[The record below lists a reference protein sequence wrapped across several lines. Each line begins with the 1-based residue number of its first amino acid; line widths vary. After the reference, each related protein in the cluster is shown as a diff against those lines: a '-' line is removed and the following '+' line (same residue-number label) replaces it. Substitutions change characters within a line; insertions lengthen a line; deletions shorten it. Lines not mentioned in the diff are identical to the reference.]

1 MTKTELDHAQRL
13 LTIYDGSNAILDTDP
28 GTEELARSCQ
38 QIMSY
43 ATHAFVC
50 LTGKMPSEV
59 SRVDLNTES
68 PAEWTKEVKR

>member
-1 MTKTELDHAQRL
+1 MTKKGLIHAQRL
-13 LTIYDGSNAILDTDP
+13 LSIYEGSTAILDTEP

-50 LTGKMPSEV
+50 LTGKIPSEV

-68 PAEWTKEVKR
+68 PAAWTKEVK